1 MDLARVERELKKRL
15 PYPYRWGRKQSN
27 AWDSDTNFIY
37 QTYSFESLLR
47 KTEHLNQDLRD
58 YALNRWYNFWSAMA
72 AEDIFASHSNVVANK
87 NSYDKLV
94 DFTIDGIPF
103 DHKTSIY
110 PKGFNKLYEYAK
122 ENEKEL
128 IQWLYDNQSQQG
140 RKHLKNRLFIIMYDK
155 NNQHW
160 KMKAEIE
167 LLKKKIDEY
176 ILNFN
181 PSQLQVFDFGDG
193 EVLSSIIWVEREVNE
208 LHRFKV

>member
-94 DFTIDGIPF
+94 DFSIDSIPF

-110 PKGFNKLYEYAK
+110 PKGFNKPYEYAK

-208 LHRFKV
+208 LL